1 MINNSQLKL
10 LFILMIFTFP
20 FIISYF
26 ILEDYNSGQ
35 DLTTTNYGEFIDP
48 PINIKSINTPVF
60 EKEESPEDVFNEKWT
75 LIQFESNICSKRCSD
90 TTFLLKQINIAL
102 GKDMNRIQRVF
113 LSYNKMEAKGIF
125 AMIDNYPNL
134 ILINNEPRDL
144 HIIINEISNNE
155 SMVLLVDPLG
165 NVILKYR
172 DDFNGK
178 KLLKDL
184 KKLLKLSRVG

>member
-10 LFILMIFTFP
+10 LFILIIFTFP

-26 ILEDYNSGQ
+26 ILDDYNSGQ
-35 DLTTTNYGEFIDP
+35 DLQTTNYGEFIDP

-60 EKEESPEDVFNEKWT
+60 DKEEDPEDVFNKKWT
-75 LIQFESNICSKRCSD
+75 LIQFERNICSKRCSD

-102 GKDMNRIQRVF
+102 GKDMKRIQRVF
-113 LSYNKMEAKGIF
+113 LSYNKMESIGIST
-125 AMIDNYPNL
+125 MIDNYPNL

-144 HIIINEISNNE
+144 HIMINKISNNE
-155 SMVLLVDPLG
+155 SAVLLVDPLG